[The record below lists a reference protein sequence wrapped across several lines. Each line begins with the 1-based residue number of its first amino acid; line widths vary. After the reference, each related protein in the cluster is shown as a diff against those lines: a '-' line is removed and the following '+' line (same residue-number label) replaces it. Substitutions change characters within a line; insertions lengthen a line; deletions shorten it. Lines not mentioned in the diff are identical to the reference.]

1 VFKLQSHF
9 SVVLIAAL
17 AAIGAVIAHA
27 ADIEISVAKLRTT
40 NGKVVVCVWN
50 QEADFPACDQ
60 QQPFRKAEMSA
71 AEPKLI
77 VFADVPDGTYAVSA
91 YHDETGK
98 LERNFIGI
106 PKFGV
111 GFRADGW
118 PYPIGKPSFVKN
130 KFDLTG
136 KRIKI
141 DIEMKYF

>member
-1 VFKLQSHF
+1 VFRLQSHF
-9 SVVLIAAL
+9 SVVLIAAF

-50 QEADFPACDQ
+50 Q
-60 QQPFRKAEMSA
+60 EMSA

-111 GFRADGW
+111 GLRADGW